1 MDTFFCIDLLQLTP
15 IPTQAYFSEAR
26 AMQGDLSLA
35 LSNPSLRTRRVRVPA
50 LHISNTMFSI
60 DQELR
65 LDLQLG
71 ARCVCVCVPLSYL

>member
-1 MDTFFCIDLLQLTP
+1 
-15 IPTQAYFSEAR
+15 
-26 AMQGDLSLA
+26 MQGDLSLA